1 VTDPLSE
8 LVDRLDA
15 EGNVVGTVTRE
26 RMRRENLRHRS
37 VGIVVLDGAGRVL
50 IHRRAEDK
58 DVWPGRWDLAAGG
71 VVAAGESFDE
81 AARRELAEELGISD
95 VELVHLGDGVYADES
110 VDAVVRMYHV
120 IWDGPVSFAD
130 GEVVE
135 ALWVSGDELQIRLG
149 RDSFVPD
156 SVAMAAEQV
165 RRLLG

>member
-1 VTDPLSE
+1 MSE
-8 LVDRLDA
+8 LVDHLDGD
-15 EGNVVGTVTRE
+15 GNVIGTVTRAQ
-26 RMRRENLRHRS
+26 MRRENLRHRS
-37 VGIVVLDGAGRVL
+37 VGIVVLDGGGRVL

-71 VVAAGESFDE
+71 VVSAGESFDD

-95 VELVHLGDGVYADES
+95 VEVVHLGDGEYADES
-110 VDAVVRMYHV
+110 VDSVVRMYHAV
-120 IWDGPVSFAD
+120 WDGPVTFAD

-135 ALWVSGDELQIRLG
+135 AVWVSADELRARLE

-165 RRLLG
+165 LGLLG